1 MSVDFTSVFV
11 IVCCWSFRRFFELH
25 CTLDMCQLRGLL
37 TLLPAPA
44 QVSLTFSVAL
54 RRLRREPSRQGRVFA
69 ETTVV
74 SLIGYNDHVAF
85 EVMSMGTLM

>member
-1 MSVDFTSVFV
+1 
-11 IVCCWSFRRFFELH
+11 
-25 CTLDMCQLRGLL
+25 MCQLRGLL